1 MKRDPI
7 QIIEAIA
14 ERQKIISSQ
23 KTLESTNT
31 PLSSD
36 PVQLDFW
43 EDGKRA
49 APNAIFRSALFPALN
64 PKQKENRKFIE
75 EKIFSVAGLT
85 VFFTGKQFDQ
95 SDLDVYLEL
104 LNMARPYPLGQPI
117 KFSAYGLL
125 KALGLTT
132 GGKDHARL
140 HSVLRRLC
148 GGVIEI
154 TDHKKRYFGQLIY
167 GGIRDEIT
175 LNYEITLNPDYAKLF
190 GLGMWASID
199 KEQRQALGRD
209 ATSKALQAYYS
220 THVAPSPHKF
230 ETLAKIVGLTDT
242 NHRKIKFVLIK
253 AHDHLK
259 YVGFLIDYEFTGD
272 TIKAIMN
279 LSQSQL
285 KHIAKKSRK
294 SRNLLRV

>member
-1 MKRDPI
+1 MKLSRDPAQVI
-7 QIIEAIA
+7 AAIA
-14 ERQKIISSQ
+14 ERRKNISPQKSPNPINAPAS
-23 KTLESTNT
+23 
-31 PLSSD
+31 PD

-85 VFFTGKQFDQ
+85 VFFIGKQFDQ

-132 GGKDHARL
+132 GGKDHVRL

-175 LNYEITLNPDYAKLF
+175 LNYEITINPKFANLF
-190 GLGMWASID
+190 GFGMWASID
-199 KEQRQALGRD
+199 KVQRQALGRD

-259 YVGFLIDYEFTGD
+259 DVGFLTDYEVTGD
-272 TIKAIMN
+272 TIKAIMAP
-279 LSQSQL
+279 SQSQL
-285 KHIAKKSRK
+285 KHIAKKSRNP
-294 SRNLLRV
+294 RN

>member
-49 APNAIFRSALFPALN
+49 APNAIFRSALFPAIH
-64 PKQKENRKFIE
+64 PKQKKNRCFIKNRKL
-75 EKIFSVAGLT
+75 FSTGGLE
-85 VFFTGKQFDQ
+85 VIFTGEQFDQ
-95 SDLDVYLEL
+95 SDLDVYLEI
-104 LNMARPYPLGQPI
+104 LNIARPYPLGQRI

-125 KALGLTT
+125 KALGLPT
-132 GGKDHARL
+132 GGSNHARL
-140 HSVLRRLC
+140 HLVLIRLR
-148 GGVIEI
+148 GGTIEI
-154 TDHKKRYFGQLIY
+154 TDHKKRYYGGLIE

-175 LNYEITLNPDYAKLF
+175 FDYEITINPKFANLF
-190 GLGMWASID
+190 GFGMWASID
-199 KEQRQALGRD
+199 KAQRQALGRD
-209 ATSKALQAYYS
+209 ATAKALQAYYS

-259 YVGFLIDYEFTGD
+259 DVGFLIDYEVTGD

-279 LSQSQL
+279 PSQSQL

-294 SRNLLRV
+294 PRNL